1 VEWTALL
8 FDGNLRALLHN
19 VARMRVF
26 FPVGRWCAWAVP
38 CWAAPVVAHAR
49 RREVGLGRAGAS
61 VGREIESNFI
71 FLVNLLMF
79 IQFSFQAE
87 L

>member
-1 VEWTALL
+1 MA
-8 FDGNLRALLHN
+8 
-19 VARMRVF
+19 AR
-26 FPVGRWCAWAVP
+26 
-38 CWAAPVVAHAR
+38 AR